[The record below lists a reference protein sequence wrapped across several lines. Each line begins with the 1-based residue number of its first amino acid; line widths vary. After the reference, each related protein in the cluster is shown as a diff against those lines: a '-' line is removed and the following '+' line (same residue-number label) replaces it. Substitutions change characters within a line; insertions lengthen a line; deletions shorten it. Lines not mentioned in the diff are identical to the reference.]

1 MRMLP
6 LVSLG
11 QLRRTMLG
19 LTTGVRNDAIDSLIE
34 RRVAALDTVCSPCAP
49 ANFRVT
55 AL

>member
-1 MRMLP
+1 
-6 LVSLG
+6 
-11 QLRRTMLG
+11 MLG

-49 ANFRVT
+49 EANFRVT